1 MNVLAAE
8 WIKLRSVRS
17 TLLILAVAVGAIGL
31 AAAIALSAAAAYDAS
46 SPARRASA
54 RMVELEDVMIA
65 VPQLCLGILGVL
77 AMTSE
82 YATGLIRMS
91 LAVVPR
97 RWPVL
102 LAKSVVVGALALVV
116 GPVVMFATAA
126 ASRAIV
132 GSRFALAPISDR
144 VPMLVVSSLSVV
156 VFALLG
162 LGLGAV
168 FRHAAAA
175 ISVVVGLV
183 YVIPMIVGN
192 LPEPWS
198 ERLGSVMI
206 GALPG
211 EIAGADLTN
220 SVYGSLLPPVVAA
233 VVLAAYALIPLAGGA
248 LLLRT
253 RDA

>member
-1 MNVLAAE
+1 MTTFTSE

-17 TLLILAVAVGAIGL
+17 THLLLAIALGAVGLAALIAVSAVGA
-31 AAAIALSAAAAYDAS
+31 YEAS
-46 SPARRASA
+46 SPARRATA
-54 RMVELEDVMIA
+54 RMAELDDVVVA

-82 YATGLIRMS
+82 YATGLIRVS
-91 LAVVPR
+91 LTAVPR

-102 LAKSVVVGALALVV
+102 AAKGVLVSACALVV
-116 GPVVMFATAA
+116 GPVVVFGTAIS
-126 ASRAIV
+126 SRAIV
-132 GSRFALAPISDR
+132 DGRYPLLPLADR
-144 VPMLVVSSLSVV
+144 VPLMVVSSLSVV

-168 FRHAAAA
+168 LRNAAAA
-175 ISVVVGLV
+175 IAVVVGVV

-198 ERLGSVMI
+198 ERLGSGMI

-211 EIAGADLTN
+211 EITGADLTN
-220 SVYGSLLPPVVAA
+220 SVYGSLLPPWAA
-233 VVLAAYALIPLAGGA
+233 VLVLVAYAAVPVLLGFV
-248 LLLRT
+248 LLRR